1 MTRGRP
7 HSRAKAAAKRTPKKT
22 ARTRG
27 GGVPPHHSS
36 AAASTRPSSSV
47 LGTPY
52 ARVPDARVYLHVAE
66 KPSVARELSTHLN
79 HSGAVTTTM
88 KSYSPYNKVSSFTG
102 PPGFRDHPGPVVFLV
117 TSVTGHLCSTDFFEP
132 TLKQWND
139 TTTQQLFTARIHR
152 FVPEKNQGIAKTLR
166 EASLVSTDLVLWLDC
181 DREGENIA
189 YEVRSVCLESNP
201 HLQVH
206 RAIFSS
212 LAQQDVHRSLY
223 SLTVPNPWKSAAVDA
238 RCEYDLRVGAIFT
251 RLLSL
256 TLKER
261 LQLQGVISYGPCQF
275 PALRIVVDRFIEM
288 QSFQEESFWFLRPEL
303 PTTSSI
309 PNSVRFLWNRR
320 RLFDLNA
327 VNGYKQIADT
337 FLGNASITSLD
348 QHPKRRWRPMPLTT
362 VAMTTIAAR
371 KLRIASA
378 ETMRIAER
386 LYQQGY
392 VSYPRT
398 ETDSY
403 PSSLPLL
410 DILTTLSSHSS
421 LGVFASS
428 VIDSRNNNRG
438 LGQPLNVR
446 AASTVRSGS
455 QSDEAHPPIHPVKN
469 LEVSQALSIDPNAY
483 RIYELIARHFIATL
497 TEDAIGAETVAT
509 LGIGPESF
517 SCTGL
522 MILEKNFLEVYAPY
536 ESWSAK
542 QIPTFH
548 QNQQIAVQSISVV
561 EGKTSRPEPYEEA
574 DLIGLMDRHGIG
586 TDATMHDHI
595 HTIQVIGFDGVR

>member
-1 MTRGRP
+1 
-7 HSRAKAAAKRTPKKT
+7 
-22 ARTRG
+22 
-27 GGVPPHHSS
+27 
-36 AAASTRPSSSV
+36 
-47 LGTPY
+47 
-52 ARVPDARVYLHVAE
+52 
-66 KPSVARELSTHLN
+66 
-79 HSGAVTTTM
+79 
-88 KSYSPYNKVSSFTG
+88 
-102 PPGFRDHPGPVVFLV
+102 
-117 TSVTGHLCSTDFFEP
+117 
-132 TLKQWND
+132 
-139 TTTQQLFTARIHR
+139 
-152 FVPEKNQGIAKTLR
+152 
-166 EASLVSTDLVLWLDC
+166 
-181 DREGENIA
+181 
-189 YEVRSVCLESNP
+189 
-201 HLQVH
+201 
-206 RAIFSS
+206 
-212 LAQQDVHRSLY
+212 
-223 SLTVPNPWKSAAVDA
+223 
-238 RCEYDLRVGAIFT
+238 
-251 RLLSL
+251 
-256 TLKER
+256 
-261 LQLQGVISYGPCQF
+261 
-275 PALRIVVDRFIEM
+275 M

-595 HTIQVIGFDGVR
+595 HTIQERQYVKMTTMTSGMARVVTSEEDLEENLENTDNRARQRFVPTPLGIALIESFRRLGDGSAGLDLSRISLRAEMERDFTRIAAGDLEASPALNRHLLRVKAIFDSMFTRRHQMAQYVVSMFRQYNNQIATS